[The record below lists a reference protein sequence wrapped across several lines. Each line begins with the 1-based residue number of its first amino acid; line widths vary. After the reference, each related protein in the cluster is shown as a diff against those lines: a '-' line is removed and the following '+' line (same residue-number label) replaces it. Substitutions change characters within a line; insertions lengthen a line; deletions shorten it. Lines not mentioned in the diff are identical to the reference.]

1 MGVCIGACAKVE
13 KSPLEINPH
22 DKKQIEKN
30 LKGDVFE
37 SENCNY
43 KTV

>member
-13 KSPLEINPH
+13 KLSPEINPSE
-22 DKKQIEKN
+22 KKQIETQ
-30 LKGDVFE
+30 LKGDGFE

>member
-13 KSPLEINPH
+13 KLSPDMNASE
-22 DKKQIEKN
+22 KKQIEQN
-30 LKGDVFE
+30 LKSNGFE